1 MRDWFTVIGD
11 IINGINKS
19 RVTWS
24 GKRITYTGATAPY
37 LATTI
42 SAQVGNTGLL
52 RLVINTAT
60 TNSANAKSVQVKIND
75 VTAIVAD
82 IDASTEKQ
90 VIDVMVAGS
99 GSSLQYC
106 SASGASCTISQSGQ
120 TSIDISGNSTVA
132 IYLIIS
138 DSADSISLESW
149 ALYAEQQ

>member
-1 MRDWFTVIGD
+1 M
-11 IINGINKS
+11 
-19 RVTWS
+19 
-24 GKRITYTGATAPY
+24 
-37 LATTI
+37 
-42 SAQVGNTGLL
+42 
-52 RLVINTAT
+52 
-60 TNSANAKSVQVKIND
+60 QVKIND

-82 IDASTEKQ
+82 IDISTEKQ

-132 IYLIIS
+132 IYLIIA